1 MNPGSDTSRARYDLV
16 IACTAALSLRLVYLF
31 LIGRVIDMPDAIHYI
46 DMARLFASGE
56 AHAFDE
62 NLPVLYPA
70 LGAAM
75 HLFVGD
81 WEHAFWMASL
91 LFSTLLVIPVYLLTR
106 ELFGQWSARI
116 AVLTV
121 CLWPWLMD
129 YGSRIAPE
137 SVAIF
142 FWFLGIVL
150 LHRGI
155 ERGGAWPVAAAVS
168 LFALHLTRPEGT
180 FILLAAP
187 VGGLILSLGRERIHI
202 RRLATFTVTV
212 LLLLAAYSAVMY
224 ALVGTATVSY
234 RAPMTS
240 DLFDYFR
247 RGGTEFVRTFMRLF
261 YNEMPVMLGPVL
273 LLFLGVGVF
282 RSSER
287 PRALRLEFLILFFCG
302 VQFGLTLA
310 NFSPAPRYIMPI
322 VVALSLWS
330 ARGIELVTRQIVASN
345 APRWLRFAP
354 IGAMVAA
361 MLLGALSDVAGQYL
375 GAMPRMPRE
384 YKIAGQWMKE
394 NLEPGYVISRKPQV
408 GYYANMPT
416 TGPAADAHPKDIVEM
431 ARNLG
436 ARYVVIDERYTASIV
451 PGLRP
456 LLDPQKAPAAF
467 KLHRAD
473 LSPYPGA
480 RIVIYEIVAPGIRYL
495 TPEEFPSATSHMGPD
510 EPRRKPAPQLEP

>member
-1 MNPGSDTSRARYDLV
+1 ML
-16 IACTAALSLRLVYLF
+16 ACAAALFLRLIYLF

-56 AHAFDE
+56 ASSFDE

-75 HLFVGD
+75 HRIVND
-81 WEHAFWMASL
+81 WEHAFWTVSL
-91 LFSTLLVIPVYLLTR
+91 LFSTLLVIPVYLLAR

-116 AVLTV
+116 AALTL
-121 CLWPWLMD
+121 CLWPWLTD
-129 YGSRIAPE
+129 YASRIAPE
-137 SVAIF
+137 SVSIF
-142 FWFLGIVL
+142 FWFLSILL
-150 LHRGI
+150 LHRAI
-155 ERGGAWPVAAAVS
+155 ERGRAWPVAAALS

-187 VGGLILSLGRERIHI
+187 VGGLILAYGRERTHLL
-202 RRLATFTVTV
+202 RLAMFTLTA
-212 LLLLAAYSAVMY
+212 LLLLAAYAALMY

-234 RAPMTS
+234 RAPMS
-240 DLFDYFR
+240 GDLFDYFR

-261 YNEMPVMLGPVL
+261 FNELPVMLGPIL

-287 PRALRLEFLILFFCG
+287 PRALRLEFLILFFCC

-310 NFSPAPRYIMPI
+310 NFAPAPRYIMPI

-330 ARGIELVTRQIVASN
+330 ARGMELVTRQTIASN
-345 APRWLRFAP
+345 APRWLRLAP
-354 IGAMVAA
+354 VGVMATA
-361 MLLGALSDVAGQYL
+361 MLIGSLSDVTGQYL
-375 GAMPRMPRE
+375 GEMPRMPRE

-416 TGPAADAHPKDIVEM
+416 TGPPADARPEDLVEM
-431 ARNLG
+431 ARTLG
-436 ARYVVIDERYTASIV
+436 ARYVVIDERYTASLV

-456 LLDPQKAPAAF
+456 LLDPEKAPATL

-495 TPEEFPSATSHMGPD
+495 RPEEFPRATSHRGPD
-510 EPRRKPAPQLEP
+510 EPRRKPVSDAG